1 MEPRF
6 SEVCLVWGDEET
18 YHCAIKVAD
27 VPEETWSEVSVDVD
41 RCIDPAIKEAAK
53 EGKIFEKR
61 DLSIYQVEILEE
73 MKYAWGVLW

>member
-1 MEPRF
+1 MDLYFFGNGSSR
-6 SEVCLVWGDEET
+6 GDEET

-41 RCIDPAIKEAAK
+41 RYIDLAVKEAAK

-61 DLSIYQVEILEE
+61 DLSIY
-73 MKYAWGVLW
+73 